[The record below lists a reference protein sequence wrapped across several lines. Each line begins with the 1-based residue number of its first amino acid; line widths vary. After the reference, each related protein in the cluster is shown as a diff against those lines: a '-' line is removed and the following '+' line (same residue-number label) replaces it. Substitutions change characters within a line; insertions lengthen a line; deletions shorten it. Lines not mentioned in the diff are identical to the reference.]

1 MAVKLN
7 KLLLMSNNSIP
18 FAKARMNI
26 HNPSIS
32 QISLIGETVF
42 YSACQFLMFS
52 KESLSEQDKN
62 NLVNLSNFNILMSI
76 VNKKQQINNL
86 NKVYLEL
93 LLALLFPGYR
103 IMFTPKEILLIN
115 EEEQT
120 DIHKIDDSNF
130 QDFKSIIIQMFNL
143 DNSIG
148 GEKYNPAGKK
158 AEQIA
163 KKLTQRKKKLSARD
177 SDPNAQIEILY
188 KYISILTIGQ
198 QKDMNSLMKLTVYQ
212 ITDEF
217 QRFQRQYA
225 FENYLRAR
233 LAGAEGMQEVQNWMD
248 DEHRSEGSPSLR
260 NNRIQYS

>member
-18 FAKARMNI
+18 FAKARINI
-26 HNPSIS
+26 HNPSVGE
-32 QISLIGETVF
+32 ISLIGETVF

-76 VNKKQQINNL
+76 VNQKQINNL

-103 IMFTPKEILLIN
+103 VMFTPKEILLIN

-130 QDFKSIIIQMFNL
+130 EDFKSIVIQMFNL

-163 KKLTQRKKKLSARD
+163 KKLTQRKKKLSARQQ
-177 SDPNAQIEILY
+177 DPNAQIEILY
-188 KYISILTIGQ
+188 KYISILTVGQ
-198 QKDMNSLMKLTVYQ
+198 QKDMNSLMRLTVYQ

-225 FENYLRAR
+225 FEKYIRAK

-248 DEHRSEGSPSLR
+248 DTHASNEKSSLR